1 MDEEKYD
8 SKKDTLEH
16 KRRVAQLMLEFTAK
30 ITHRAINHDDSKL
43 KDPEKKYFDI
53 YTPLLK
59 KLTYGSDEYK
69 ESLKS
74 LQIALKHHYEKNS
87 HHPEHHKNGLDD
99 MTLFDIFEMFVDWKA
114 ATERHEDG
122 DIEKSIEINKERF
135 KISDQLCNIFRNTA
149 LEMGW
154 IENDEDGKE

>member
-1 MDEEKYD
+1 MEEEKYD

-30 ITHRAINHDDSKL
+30 ITKRAINHDNSKL
-43 KDPEKKYFDI
+43 EDPEKEYFDT

-59 KLTYGSDEYK
+59 KLTYGSDKYK
-69 ESLKS
+69 ESLKN
-74 LQIALKHHYEKNS
+74 LQVALDHHYANNS
-87 HHPEHHKNGLDD
+87 HHPEFHKDGIDGMNLLDIVE
-99 MTLFDIFEMFVDWKA
+99 LFVDWKA

-135 KISDQLCNIFRNTA
+135 KISDQFCNVFKNTA
-149 LEMGW
+149 KEMGW
-154 IENDEDGKE
+154 IEKDK